1 MKRIWVRPVAVGLVV
16 LACAVYLPKV
26 YWPEEAFYLEILTAP
41 RLQLF
46 GTIAKLLCLCS
57 AAAFSVLSATKF
69 EKGEPARLPWLLVAS
84 WLLLWSAGYVC
95 LAVFAAAMG
104 SRNAPAFSVADCL
117 FLAGYAPLFVAELK
131 FIFVYRASGFPIGSA
146 KEHISIAAATTAAI
160 GFAAYVLLLPIA
172 TSDLPWIERFLNV
185 AYPVGDLVAL
195 VPTVVMIRIAL
206 AFRPGAVW
214 AVWAALLL
222 GFLFTS
228 IADIVAAYVWPGD
241 VWSDPR
247 NQLMYLVGYLLVAF
261 GTKVQYELLT
271 SSAPSMTSHPA
282 AG

>member
-1 MKRIWVRPVAVGLVV
+1 MKRIWLRPVAVGLVV

-26 YWPEEAFYLEILTAP
+26 YWPQSAFYLEILTAR
-41 RLQLF
+41 RLQLA

-69 EKGEPARLPWLLVAS
+69 EKGQPARLPWLLVAL
-84 WLLLWSAGYVC
+84 WLLLWTAGYLC
-95 LAVFAAAMG
+95 LAVFAFAMG
-104 SRNAPAFSVADCL
+104 ARTAPAFSVADYL
-117 FLAGYAPLFVAELK
+117 FLAGYAPLFAAELK

-146 KEHISIAAATTAAI
+146 KEHILIAVATTAAI
-160 GFAAYVLLLPIA
+160 GVASYVLLLPIA
-172 TSDLPWIERFLNV
+172 TADLPWIERFTNV
-185 AYPVGDLVAL
+185 AYALGDLVAL

-228 IADIVAAYVWPGD
+228 AADIVAAYVWPGD

-247 NQLMYLVGYLLVAF
+247 SHLMYLLAYLFMAF
-261 GTKVQYELLT
+261 GTKLQYELLT
-271 SSAPSMTSHPA
+271 K
-282 AG
+282 